1 MTDSREKRAHF
12 LFLWLRQGIVAQ
24 RGIKGLFKAVKAVFK
39 AVKKHAVAL
48 LRPEGCGQKWK
59 AGKRRLQR
67 TGMTAVEDIS
77 VLLEVSRQSI
87 LAYLKT
93 LQGYA
98 DEKARRKRESAAR
111 RREYKTEKQR
121 QYRAVS
127 GIMAVTAETMRREHD
142 LAALELSREIYH

>member
-39 AVKKHAVAL
+39 
-48 LRPEGCGQKWK
+48 P
-59 AGKRRLQR
+59 
-67 TGMTAVEDIS
+67 
-77 VLLEVSRQSI
+77 
-87 LAYLKT
+87 
-93 LQGYA
+93 GYA
-98 DEKARRKRESAAR
+98 EEKARRKRESAAR